1 MAKTRKYEKMPIT
14 AGELA
19 NRIVNYLQAR
29 KFEVVY
35 SYDEKKKTWCLIHA
49 RKTGKLRTV
58 TGNRR
63 AMTINMTTKK
73 ARTCSITIGTGEWGK
88 NTIVSA
94 IPMVAFPV
102 LGFMNFVGSA
112 TSSKATEGD
121 LWLYIESI
129 ANKDFYKQ

>member
-1 MAKTRKYEKMPIT
+1 MAKTRKYENMPIT

-19 NRIVNYLQAR
+19 HRIVNYLQAR

-49 RKTGKLRTV
+49 KKASTLRKV
-58 TGNRR
+58 TGNQR

-73 ARTCSITIGTGEWGK
+73 ARACSITIGTGNWGK
-88 NTIVSA
+88 NTVVSA
-94 IPMVAFPV
+94 LPMIAFPV

-121 LWLYIESI
+121 LWLYIESV
-129 ANKDFYKQ
+129 ANKDFYKN

>member
-1 MAKTRKYEKMPIT
+1 MAKTRKYENMPIT

-19 NRIVNYLQAR
+19 HRIVNYLQAR
-29 KFEVVY
+29 KYEVVY

-49 RKTGKLRTV
+49 KKASTLRKV

-73 ARTCSITIGTGEWGK
+73 AKTCSITIGTGDWGK
-88 NTIVSA
+88 NTVVSA
-94 IPMVAFPV
+94 LPMVAFPV

-112 TSSKATEGD
+112 TSSKASEGD